1 MRIAIVTD
9 STAYLNKKEYE
20 EDNIYFVPLSVIFKD
35 EVFKEEVDITP
46 EYFFEKVRQVKQ
58 LPTSSQPTVGDLTK
72 LYQSLEEEYDAIIS
86 IHLSSRISGTFQ
98 NVYSVANSMNNINV
112 YPYDSEMAA
121 AGQAFLVKAAAK
133 LAKEKRTV
141 NEIIEKLDEIKKETE
156 IYFIGI
162 LI

>member
-1 MRIAIVTD
+1 MRRIII
-9 STAYLNKKEYE
+9 L
-20 EDNIYFVPLSVIFKD
+20 YFVQISSVIFKD

-72 LYQSLEEEYDAIIS
+72 LYQKEAWKKNMMQLLVYTYLVEYQE
-86 IHLSSRISGTFQ
+86 RFK

-141 NEIIEKLDEIKKETE
+141 NEIIEKLDEIKKENRNLF
-156 IYFIGI
+156 YC
-162 LI
+162 